1 MSTFKPRSYAEIS
14 AARREAIL
22 TGAAIIP
29 KGACHMCAWE
39 RIPSRA
45 LWCSAQCCQD
55 YEAERKELLGA

>member
-1 MSTFKPRSYAEIS
+1 MSFKPRSYAEIS

-39 RIPSRA
+39 KIPARA
-45 LWCSAQCCQD
+45 LWCSSACAAD
-55 YEAERKELLGA
+55 YEAERKELTDA